1 MRDCYDVIVVGA
13 GLLGASAA
21 FHLSKHYTTALVEQE
36 AAPGYHSSGRSAA
49 VLLPPY
55 GGPLARALTA
65 ASREFLANPPAGFC
79 EAALITPR
87 GALVI
92 AATGQEDRLDHWS
105 RAPDASTDAVKTLT
119 PLQAAERVPILRT
132 ERIAGA
138 VLLPDVADLDAA
150 ALLQGY
156 IKSFRATTGELF
168 VNAKVTSIS
177 RTAGVWVLETT
188 QAGVLRARV
197 LVNAAGAWAD
207 SIAELAG
214 VACKGLTPTRRTMA
228 VIKVPDAMDVRSWP
242 LVVDAAETFYF
253 KPDAGRLVLSPADR
267 TEVPPQDILPDDVDV
282 AVAIDRFEAATTLQV
297 RRIEHQWAGLRTF
310 TCDED
315 PVIGFDPDVPD
326 FLWVAGFGG
335 FGVQACLA
343 AGLCCEALLGQKPL
357 PTRLIDLGLDLQ
369 RLSPRR
375 LVGRGHRG

>member
-1 MRDCYDVIVVGA
+1 LDRWHS
-13 GLLGASAA
+13 ASDT
-21 FHLSKHYTTALVEQE
+21 SVDTAT
-36 AAPGYHSSGRSAA
+36 
-49 VLLPPY
+49 
-55 GGPLARALTA
+55 ALTA
-65 ASREFLANPPAGFC
+65 
-79 EAALITPR
+79 
-87 GALVI
+87 V
-92 AATGQEDRLDHWS
+92 
-105 RAPDASTDAVKTLT
+105 
-119 PLQAAERVPILRT
+119 QAAERVPILRT

-138 VLLPDVADLDAA
+138 VLLPEVADLDAA

-156 IKSFRATTGELF
+156 IKSFRANGGELF

-177 RTAGVWVLETT
+177 RTAGVWEIATH
-188 QAGVLRARV
+188 AGVKRAKT

-214 VACKGLTPTRRTMA
+214 VAPKGLTPTRRTLA

-267 TEVPPQDILPDDVDV
+267 TEVQPQDILPDELDV

-310 TCDED
+310 TPDED
-315 PVIGFDPDVPD
+315 PMIGFDADVPE

-335 FGVQACLA
+335 FGVQACEG
-343 AGLCCEALLGQKPL
+343 AGLCCEALLCHNPL
-357 PTRLIDLGLDLQ
+357 PTRLIDLGVDLA

-375 LVGRGHRG
+375 LLDRGR

>member
-1 MRDCYDVIVVGA
+1 MVVGA

-21 FHLSKHYTTALVEQE
+21 FHSSKHHTTVLVEQE
-36 AAPGYHSSGRSAA
+36 SSPGYHSSGRSAA

-65 ASREFLANPPAGFC
+65 ASREFFANPPAGFC
-79 EAALITPR
+79 DSALLTPR
-87 GALVI
+87 GALFI
-92 AATGQEDRLDHWS
+92 AAAGKLDLLERWR
-105 RAPDASTDAVKTLT
+105 RAPDTSVDTAKALT
-119 PLQAAERVPILRT
+119 PAQAAERVPILRT

-138 VLLPDVADLDAA
+138 VLLPNVADLDAA

-156 IKSFRATTGELF
+156 LKSFRANGGGLF
-168 VNAKVTSIS
+168 VNAEVTSIS
-177 RTAGVWVLETT
+177 RTAGVWEIATH
-188 QAGVLRARV
+188 AGVKRAKT

-214 VACKGLTPTRRTMA
+214 VAPKGLTPTRRTMA
-228 VIKVPDAMDVRSWP
+228 VINVPDAMDVRSWP

-267 TEVPPQDILPDDVDV
+267 TEVPPQDILPDELDV

-310 TCDED
+310 TSDDD
-315 PVIGFDPDVPD
+315 PIIGFDADVPD

-335 FGVQACLA
+335 FGVQACEG
-343 AGLCCEALLGQKPL
+343 AGLCCEALLGHKPL
-357 PTRLIDLGLDLQ
+357 PARLIELGLDLE

-375 LVGRGHRG
+375 LLDRGR

>member
-1 MRDCYDVIVVGA
+1 MTDCYDVMVVGA

-21 FHLSKHYTTALVEQE
+21 FHSSKHYTTVLVEQE
-36 AAPGYHSSGRSAA
+36 SSPGYHSSGRSAA

-79 EAALITPR
+79 DSALLTPR
-87 GALVI
+87 GALFT
-92 AATGQEDRLDHWS
+92 AAAGQLDLLDRWHS
-105 RAPDASTDAVKTLT
+105 ASDTSVDTATALTAV
-119 PLQAAERVPILRT
+119 QAAERVPILRT

-138 VLLPDVADLDAA
+138 VLLPEVADLDAA

-156 IKSFRATTGELF
+156 IKSFRANGGELF

-177 RTAGVWVLETT
+177 RTAGVWEIATH
-188 QAGVLRARV
+188 AGVKRAKT

-214 VACKGLTPTRRTMA
+214 VAPKGLTPTRRTMA
-228 VIKVPDAMDVRSWP
+228 VIKVPDAIDVRSWP

-267 TEVPPQDILPDDVDV
+267 TEVQPQDILPDELDV

-310 TCDED
+310 TPDED
-315 PVIGFDPDVPD
+315 PLIGFDADVPE

-335 FGVQACLA
+335 FGVQACEG
-343 AGLCCEALLGQKPL
+343 AGLCCEALLCHNPL
-357 PTRLIDLGLDLQ
+357 PTRLIDLGLDLE

-375 LVGRGHRG
+375 LLDRGR